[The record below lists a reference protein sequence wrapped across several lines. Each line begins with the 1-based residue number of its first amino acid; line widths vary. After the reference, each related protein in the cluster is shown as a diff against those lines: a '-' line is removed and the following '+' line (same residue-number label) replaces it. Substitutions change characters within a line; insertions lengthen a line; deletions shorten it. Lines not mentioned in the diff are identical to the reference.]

1 MSKDTFRDL
10 LVGLSFILAE
20 VLIFQHL
27 SFFGATPDPLLIYLL
42 WLAMK
47 YDRVKLVLMA
57 AGLGLIQ
64 DALFDFWGLNMF
76 SKTLLCFM
84 VFNFLSRRNE
94 GRLLLWQIFL
104 MILLAAI
111 LHNVIFLGLA
121 SFIDAYTSGFAPI
134 IFILVNSLYT
144 ALLGSMLF
152 IFKGN

>member
-1 MSKDTFRDL
+1 MSKDIFRDL

-57 AGLGLIQ
+57 AGLGLVQ